1 MADEVYSSDDND
13 ENDIHQS
20 LLKQMSI
27 ELQIYDDDH
36 DIYQQNTSPHEIY
49 DDGAAKI
56 QINSEMIKELAT
68 TLDELNEQTLDNY
81 KDKIIEY
88 FTIFEIDDSKM
99 NDKGMETFCDEIS
112 DYCNDQNIKSQLQK
126 VYKLMTNAQSQIIN
140 DLIKEIDDINDKQ
153 LNKNKDK
160 IIQYFKINNIDYNK
174 LKQ

>member
-112 DYCNDQNIKSQLQK
+112 DYCNDQNIKSQLAK
-126 VYKLMTNAQSQIIN
+126 VYNLMQKHIDIKNDNIKPKTESKIIN
-140 DLIKEIDDINDKQ
+140 DLGNEIA
-153 LNKNKDK
+153 
-160 IIQYFKINNIDYNK
+160 NIDKKLLNENK
-174 LKQ
+174 